1 MRHQKAH
8 RKLGRTSEHR
18 MSLLR
23 NLAVS
28 LINSR
33 EERIVTT
40 LPKAKELRPF
50 VERAIT
56 LSRKANNL
64 EGENTGPRAL
74 HLRRQAAGFFHAGN
88 MQASALTGKRGQ
100 LRAPRTAGVAA
111 LKRLFDELGE
121 RYKDRPGGYTRIF
134 KLGRRAGDNAE
145 LAIIEL
151 VDNKAE
157 LEAIEAAKKRKS
169 AGSKKKKGA
178 EAKDKKAG
186 SAKKE
191 AAGPAAKPKTETVK
205 ASEETASE
213 ASTETTA
220 EMAAAETTADTT
232 SEATSETGATETG
245 EPESGEVKES

>member
-1 MRHQKAH
+1 MRHLKAH
-8 RKLGRTSEHR
+8 RKLGRTTEHR
-18 MSLLR
+18 ISLLR
-23 NLAVS
+23 NLATS

-56 LSRKANNL
+56 LSRKANSL
-64 EGENTGPRAL
+64 EGEDSGARAL

-88 MQASALTGKRGQ
+88 MQQSALTGKRGQ
-100 LRAPRTAGVAA
+100 MRLPRTSGVAA

-151 VDNKAE
+151 VDNPRE
-157 LEAIEAAKKRKS
+157 IEAIRAAEKRAKHTPAKKKAPRGKETKPT
-169 AGSKKKKGA
+169 SKA
-178 EAKDKKAG
+178 AARDT
-186 SAKKE
+186 KE
-191 AAGPAAKPKTETVK
+191 AAAAIPEDEAVVDDTE
-205 ASEETASE
+205 
-213 ASTETTA
+213 
-220 EMAAAETTADTT
+220 
-232 SEATSETGATETG
+232 SETSPPDQDSE
-245 EPESGEVKES
+245 K

>member
-28 LINSR
+28 LINAR

-50 VERAIT
+50 VEKAIT
-56 LSRKANNL
+56 LSRKASNL
-64 EGENTGPRAL
+64 EGDDTGARAL

-88 MQASALTGKRGQ
+88 MQAVAMTGKRGQ
-100 LRAPRTAGVAA
+100 ARLPRTAGVAA
-111 LKRLFDELGE
+111 LRRLFDELGE

-151 VDNKAE
+151 VDNQGERDA
-157 LEAIEAAKKRKS
+157 LEAAKKRKS
-169 AGSKKKKGA
+169 AGAKKKKVTETKSGGRG
-178 EAKDKKAG
+178 KA
-186 SAKKE
+186 AQKE
-191 AAGPAAKPKTETVK
+191 AAESSALAADK
-205 ASEETASE
+205 AEAIEAAADTSEVPEEAVAETA
-213 ASTETTA
+213 AVETT
-220 EMAAAETTADTT
+220 
-232 SEATSETGATETG
+232 
-245 EPESGEVKES
+245 EPESGATEES

>member
-18 MSLLR
+18 MSMLR

-33 EERIVTT
+33 DERIVTT

-56 LSRKANNL
+56 LSRRANNL
-64 EGENTGPRAL
+64 EGEDTGARAL

-88 MQASALTGKRGQ
+88 MQQSALTGKRGQ
-100 LRAPRTAGVAA
+100 VRPPRTAGIAA
-111 LKRLFDELGE
+111 LKRLFDDLGE

-134 KLGRRAGDNAE
+134 KLGHRAGDNAE

-151 VDNKAE
+151 VGNQSE
-157 LEAIEAAKKRKS
+157 LEALEAARKRKVP
-169 AGSKKKKGA
+169 GSKKKKGA
-178 EAKDKKAG
+178 DGRGTTASGRTDF
-186 SAKKE
+186 SKKE
-191 AAGPAAKPKTETVK
+191 TTGTV
-205 ASEETASE
+205 E
-213 ASTETTA
+213 ASDKAQETEELSGETEDETPA
-220 EMAAAETTADTT
+220 EST
-232 SEATSETGATETG
+232 SLGG
-245 EPESGEVKES
+245 ESGADKES

>member
-18 MSLLR
+18 MSMLR

-56 LSRKANNL
+56 LSRKATNL
-64 EGENTGPRAL
+64 EGDDSGPRAL

-88 MQASALTGKRGQ
+88 MQQSALTGKRGQ
-100 LRAPRTAGVAA
+100 VRPPRTAGMAA

-145 LAIIEL
+145 IAIIEL
-151 VDNKAE
+151 VDNQGERDA
-157 LEAIEAAKKRKS
+157 LAAAKKRKTP
-169 AGSKKKKGA
+169 GSRKKKGA
-178 EAKDKKAG
+178 EAKG
-186 SAKKE
+186 STARGRGTASQKG
-191 AAGPAAKPKTETVK
+191 AADTVK
-205 ASEETASE
+205 ASDE
-213 ASTETTA
+213 
-220 EMAAAETTADTT
+220 AAESNKT
-232 SEATSETGATETG
+232 SDETSGETGAS
-245 EPESGEVKES
+245 EPETSTTEES